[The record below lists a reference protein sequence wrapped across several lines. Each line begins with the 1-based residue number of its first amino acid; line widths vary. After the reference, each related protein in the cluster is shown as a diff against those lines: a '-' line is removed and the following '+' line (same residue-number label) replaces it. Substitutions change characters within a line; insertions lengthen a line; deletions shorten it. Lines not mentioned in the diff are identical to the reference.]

1 MKTKDFSTIAVT
13 AFGTA
18 TLVVATFLG
27 GTLEAVDDASPPG
40 PALAKPE
47 MIAKGIKM
55 TLTAAEGHELKAGD
69 APEFD
74 LLAENTLSEPAEAHI
89 SLTMTATAPNS
100 AFSRM
105 VVMPS
110 VLWRQEWTLML
121 EPNET
126 RSVKFNTHT
135 NLPANSLITVSLYP
149 VDQSKSASP
158 GNLTTGSSAG
168 IQPLPVPIIQ
178 QGIAVLNFST
188 VQNPATLASVPVPPR
203 SK

>member
-1 MKTKDFSTIAVT
+1 MKTNDFSTIAVT

-27 GTLEAVDDASPPG
+27 GTLEAVDDASPPS
-40 PALAKPE
+40 PAITKPE
-47 MIAKGIKM
+47 LLANGIKM
-55 TLTAAEGHELKAGD
+55 TLTAAEGQELKAGD

-74 LLAENTLSEPAEAHI
+74 LLAANTLGEPAEAHI
-89 SLTMTATAPNS
+89 SITMTATAPNS

-110 VLWRQEWTLML
+110 VLWRQEWTLTL

-126 RSVKFNTHT
+126 KTVKFNTHT
-135 NLPANSLITVSLYP
+135 NLPSNSLITVSLNP
-149 VDQSKSASP
+149 IDQSKSASP
-158 GNLTTGSSAG
+158 GNLTTGSNAG
-168 IQPLPVPIIQ
+168 IQPMPFIQ

-188 VQNPATLASVPVPPR
+188 VQNPVTLASVPVPPR
-203 SK
+203 SE